1 MYSPKTSLRFMLIG
15 LSDTRLDREDMISDF
30 EEVGSLVTTY
40 GGQVYA
46 VLVQNASRSDYDTF
60 IGKGKVEEATELIQK
75 EEIDIVVVTDVI
87 KPSQIHA
94 LKLAFEKLNPEIIVW
109 DKVSLILEIFSRHAK
124 TSEAKLQIRL
134 AKMRQMGPRI
144 YGMGMEMSQQ
154 GAGVGTR
161 GLGETNTELM
171 LRHWRNEK
179 REVQKELSMLID
191 QRQKQIDHRKAGG
204 LRTISLVGY
213 TNAGKTTLFNR
224 IAGQDDLVEDALFA
238 TLDSTVNKFYLH
250 GFNKEVYISDTI
262 GFIKDLP
269 PQLIEAFKSTLL
281 EATHADVLLHVIDAS
296 DPRMEE
302 KIKTVEDILKEIGID
317 LTRQIFVFN
326 KIEKAQNFDK
336 NKILEKYKDH
346 SPQFISAKEGAG
358 VDELLSAVAGVL
370 GSIPQS
376 W

>member
-60 IGKGKVEEATELIQK
+60 IGKGKVDEATELIQK
-75 EEIDIVVVTDVI
+75 EKIDIVVVTDVI

-109 DKVSLILEIFSRHAK
+109 HKVSLILEIFSRHAK
-124 TSEAKLQIRL
+124 TAEAKLQIRL

-250 GFNKEVYISDTI
+250 GFDKEVYISDTI

>member
-171 LRHWRNEK
+171 LRH
-179 REVQKELSMLID
+179 
-191 QRQKQIDHRKAGG
+191 
-204 LRTISLVGY
+204 
-213 TNAGKTTLFNR
+213 
-224 IAGQDDLVEDALFA
+224 
-238 TLDSTVNKFYLH
+238 
-250 GFNKEVYISDTI
+250 
-262 GFIKDLP
+262 
-269 PQLIEAFKSTLL
+269 
-281 EATHADVLLHVIDAS
+281 
-296 DPRMEE
+296 
-302 KIKTVEDILKEIGID
+302 
-317 LTRQIFVFN
+317 
-326 KIEKAQNFDK
+326 
-336 NKILEKYKDH
+336 
-346 SPQFISAKEGAG
+346 
-358 VDELLSAVAGVL
+358 
-370 GSIPQS
+370 
-376 W
+376 

>member
-30 EEVGSLVTTY
+30 EEVGSLVATY

-60 IGKGKVEEATELIQK
+60 IGKGKVEEAAELIQK
-75 EEIDIVVVTDVI
+75 EKIDIVVVTDVI
-87 KPSQIHA
+87 KPSQIHE
-94 LKLAFEKLNPEIIVW
+94 LKLAFEKINPEIIVW

-124 TSEAKLQIRL
+124 TAEAKLQIRL

-179 REVQKELSMLID
+179 REVQKELSVLID
-191 QRQKQIDHRKAGG
+191 QRQKQIDRRKAGG
-204 LRTISLVGY
+204 LKTISLVGY

-269 PQLIEAFKSTLL
+269 PQLIESFKSTLL
-281 EATHADVLLHVIDAS
+281 EATHADILLHVIDAS

-302 KIKTVEDILKEIGID
+302 KINTVEDILKEIGID
-317 LTRQIFVFN
+317 LSRQIFVFN
-326 KIEKAQNFDK
+326 KVEKAKNFDK
-336 NKILEKYKDH
+336 DKILDKYKDH
-346 SPQFISAKEGAG
+346 FPQCISAKENIGIQALSD
-358 VDELLSAVAGVL
+358 VIAVLLRKES
-370 GSIPQS
+370 
-376 W
+376 

>member
-60 IGKGKVEEATELIQK
+60 IGKGKVEEAAELIQK

-317 LTRQIFVFN
+317 LARQIFVFN

-336 NKILEKYKDH
+336 DKILEKYKDH

-358 VDELLSAVAGVL
+358 VDELLAAVAGVL
-370 GSIPQS
+370 GSLPQS

>member
-250 GFNKEVYISDTI
+250 GFDKEVYISDTI

>member
-224 IAGQDDLVEDALFA
+224 IAGQNDLVEDALFA

-302 KIKTVEDILKEIGID
+302 KIETVEDILKEIGID

-346 SPQFISAKEGAG
+346 SPQCISAKEGAG

-370 GSIPQS
+370 GSLPQS

>member
-30 EEVGSLVTTY
+30 EEVGSLVATY

-60 IGKGKVEEATELIQK
+60 IGKGKVEEAAELIQK
-75 EEIDIVVVTDVI
+75 EKIDIVVVTDVI
-87 KPSQIHA
+87 KPSQIHE
-94 LKLAFEKLNPEIIVW
+94 LKLAFEKINPEIIVW

-124 TSEAKLQIRL
+124 TAEAKLQIRL

-179 REVQKELSMLID
+179 REVQKELSVLID
-191 QRQKQIDHRKAGG
+191 QRQKQIDRRKAGG
-204 LRTISLVGY
+204 LKTISLVGY

-281 EATHADVLLHVIDAS
+281 EATHADILLHVIDAS

-302 KIKTVEDILKEIGID
+302 KINTVEDILKEIGID
-317 LTRQIFVFN
+317 LSRQIFVFN
-326 KIEKAQNFDK
+326 KVEKAKNFDK
-336 NKILEKYKDH
+336 DKILDKYKDH
-346 SPQFISAKEGAG
+346 FPQCISAKENIGIQALSD
-358 VDELLSAVAGVL
+358 VIAVLLRKESK
-370 GSIPQS
+370 Q
-376 W
+376 

>member
-60 IGKGKVEEATELIQK
+60 IGKGKVDEATELIQK
-75 EEIDIVVVTDVI
+75 EKIDIVVVTDVI

-124 TSEAKLQIRL
+124 TAEAKLQIRL

-302 KIKTVEDILKEIGID
+302 KINTVEDILKEIGID

-336 NKILEKYKDH
+336 DKILEKYKDH

>member
-213 TNAGKTTLFNR
+213 TNAGNTTLFNR
-224 IAGQDDLVEDALFA
+224 IAGQNDLVEDALFA
-238 TLDSTVNKFYLH
+238 TLYSTVNKFYLH

-302 KIKTVEDILKEIGID
+302 KIETVEDILKEIGID

-370 GSIPQS
+370 GSLPQS

>member
-302 KIKTVEDILKEIGID
+302 KINTVEDILKEIGID

-336 NKILEKYKDH
+336 DKILEKYKDH

-370 GSIPQS
+370 GSLPQS